1 MEAIEKILDKLGIYD
16 LIVILLTGIIITT
29 FSALIVGYFYADSI
43 SSTLVALTDNSL
55 ILFAASYIAGVLFQ
69 EVSSL
74 IQKNITH
81 PNDQILRAVLF
92 EEEQKPQMLTA
103 REKSKIIEN
112 ANKALENEKKEEK
125 GKKDI
130 SASDIYNWCKFQ
142 NINNS
147 SIVARTDRDQA
158 TAGLSRS
165 LALYF
170 FSIAILC
177 LFIENTKKD
186 TSLFPVCC
194 ISLLFGCILQY
205 RAVRFAKLRYVFI
218 FRQYLYMS
226 EKKL

>member
-29 FSALIVGYFYADSI
+29 FSALIVGYFFDNSI
-43 SSTLVALTDNSL
+43 SNTFIALTDNFL
-55 ILFAASYIAGVLFQ
+55 VLFTASYMAGVLFQ
-69 EVSSL
+69 EASSM

-81 PNDQILRAVLF
+81 RNDKILNAVLF
-92 EEEQKPQMLTA
+92 GKKYEPQMLSA
-103 REKSKIIEN
+103 REKKEIIKN
-112 ANKALENEKKEEK
+112 ATRALDNKPET
-125 GKKDI
+125 I
-130 SASDIYNWCKFQ
+130 TASDIYNWCRFQ

-147 SIVARTDRDQA
+147 SSIARIDHDQA

-186 TSLFPVCC
+186 ACLFPVCC